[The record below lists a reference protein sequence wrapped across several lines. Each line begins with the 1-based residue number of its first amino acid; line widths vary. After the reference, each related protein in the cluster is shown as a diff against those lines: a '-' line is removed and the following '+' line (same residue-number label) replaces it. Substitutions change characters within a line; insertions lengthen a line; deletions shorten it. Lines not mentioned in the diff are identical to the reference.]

1 MRFFQQLFLT
11 TRFYILW
18 AIVMTLFAFSF
29 GFSILFP
36 IAQISFAGLVLI
48 SVLDIVLLHLP
59 SIKMA
64 SQRYH
69 SRLLSLGDENKIKL
83 KLLSTAPFPIKTKV
97 IDELPYQLSIR
108 DFETNLRL
116 KAKEPQWIEYQVLPT
131 KRGEYRWGHTIC
143 LIQTSIGLAERKV
156 VTGKEEMV
164 PVYPSIIQMKNAEIK
179 ALNKVSQYYGIKKM
193 RRLGHSYEF
202 EQIKTYVRGDD
213 IRSINWKATGR
224 RGGDLMVNQ
233 YEDEKSQ
240 QMYCIIDK
248 SRSMKMPFQELS
260 LVDYAINSSLALA
273 NIALRKQDKAGLIT
287 FSELVDTHVKADRGA
302 HHLQLI
308 LEQLYH
314 QETDFTEAN
323 YEWLYQHVKRFI
335 KGRSL
340 IMLYSNLESRYALE
354 RILPLL
360 RRINQLHLLVIV
372 FFKNTEVSQ
381 FAQSEVGSTLE
392 VYQQG
397 MARKYLAEKENLVKE
412 LSKYGIQAIYTKPED
427 LTVNSINKYLELKA
441 RGLI

>member
-1 MRFFQQLFLT
+1 MRFFLYLFLT

-18 AIVMTLFAFSF
+18 GIVMVLFAFSY
-29 GFSILFP
+29 GFPILFP
-36 IAQISFAGLVLI
+36 VAQICFFSLVAL
-48 SVLDIVLLHLP
+48 SVLDIGLLFLP
-59 SIKMA
+59 A
-64 SQRYH
+64 VQLAGQRYH
-69 SRLLSLGDENKIKL
+69 NKLLSLGDENKIQV
-83 KLLSTAPFPIKTKV
+83 KLLSTAPFPIWAKI
-97 IDELPYQLSIR
+97 IDELPFQLGIR
-108 DFETNLRL
+108 DFETKLRF
-116 KAKEPQWIEYQVLPT
+116 KAKEPKWIEYQVLPV
-131 KRGEYRWGHTIC
+131 KRGEYHWGHTVC
-143 LIQTSIGLAERKV
+143 LIQTIIGLAERKIV
-156 VTGKEEMV
+156 VGKEEMV
-164 PVYPSIIQMKNAEIK
+164 PVYPSIIQMKNAELK

-240 QMYCIIDK
+240 QLYCIIDK
-248 SRSMKMPFQELS
+248 SRSMKMPFQDLS

-273 NIALRKQDKAGLIT
+273 NIALLKQDKAGLIT
-287 FSELVDTHVKADRGA
+287 FSEHIDTHIKADRGA

-323 YEWLYQHVKRFI
+323 YEWLYQHIKRFV

-354 RILPLL
+354 RVLPLL
-360 RRINQLHLLVIV
+360 RRINQLHLLVVV
-372 FFKNTEVSQ
+372 FFKNTEVTQ
-381 FAQSEVGSTLE
+381 FAQSEVYSTLE

-412 LSKYGIQAIYTKPED
+412 LSKYGIQAIYTKPAD
-427 LTVNSINKYLELKA
+427 LTVNSINKYLELKS